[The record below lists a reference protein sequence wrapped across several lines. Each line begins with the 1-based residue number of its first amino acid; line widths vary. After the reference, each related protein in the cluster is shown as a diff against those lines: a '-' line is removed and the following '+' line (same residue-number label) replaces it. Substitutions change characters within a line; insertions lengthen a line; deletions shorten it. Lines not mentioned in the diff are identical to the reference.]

1 MKLEREN
8 KYRNVEADVTTLS
21 VGSEEEVLEGL
32 HGVAFLRYDMKAHVK
47 NQNIGTLDFTI

>member
-8 KYRNVEADVTTLS
+8 KYRNVEAEVTTLS

-32 HGVAFLRYDMKAHVK
+32 HGVAFLRHEMKAHVK
-47 NQNIGTLDFTI
+47 TKI